1 MFPLAGLAARGVR
14 PWAPTRQED
23 STRMKDGHRLI
34 VNIGALLDGADGAE
48 RRERLVAAGAALAEG
63 RGASEGDIIASCAE
77 AEVVICLGQCPFTA
91 RVFESLP
98 RLELLMQCT
107 VGFDRVD
114 LPAATRHGV
123 LVANSPLF
131 CLEEVSDH
139 AVTLLLACAR
149 RLPHQVDGVRR
160 HGWSRQAVVDGIGPV
175 RRVGGKTLGFVAF
188 GKTARLTAEKLAGFR
203 MRHLAYDP
211 YLTAEAIRPWNVE
224 LVGLDELCRRSD
236 FVSMHALL
244 NTETRR
250 LFGAAQFRAMKPTAY
265 FVNTSRGGTVDEAA
279 LIQALR
285 EGWIAG
291 AALDVLEHEP
301 PHPDNPLLT
310 LPNVLL
316 TPHTAGLGDE
326 AMADNRQ
333 QSVDQVLRFLGG
345 RWPTTVVNPEVR
357 AHARARGLREG

>member
-1 MFPLAGLAARGVR
+1 
-14 PWAPTRQED
+14 
-23 STRMKDGHRLI
+23 MKDGHRLI
-34 VNIGALLDGADGAE
+34 VNIGALLDGPGSAE
-48 RRERLVAAGAALAEG
+48 RGRLVAAGATLADG
-63 RGASEGDIIASCAE
+63 RGATEGDIVASCAE

-123 LVANSPLF
+123 LVANSPRF
-131 CLEEVSDH
+131 CLEEVSDQ
-139 AVTLLLACAR
+139 AAMLLLACAR

-160 HGWSRQAVVDGIGPV
+160 HGWNRAAVVDGIGPV
-175 RRVGGKTLGFVAF
+175 RRLRGRTLGFVAF
-188 GKTARLTAEKLAGFR
+188 GKTARLTAEKLAGFQ
-203 MRHLAYDP
+203 MRYLVYDP
-211 YLTAEAIRPWNVE
+211 YLTAEAVRPWNVQ
-224 LVGLDELCRRSD
+224 LVALDDLCRQSD

-244 NTETRR
+244 NSETRR

-291 AALDVLEHEP
+291 AGLDVLAEEP

-316 TPHTAGLGDE
+316 TPHTAGLGDD
-326 AMADNRQ
+326 AMTDNRQ
-333 QSVDQVLRFLGG
+333 QSVEEVLRFLGG
-345 RWPTTVVNPEVR
+345 RWPTTLVNPEVK
-357 AHARARGLREG
+357 AQARARGLRDG